1 MLSDDINKENQ
12 AKMNADVFLQQ
23 YLDEELPRL
32 RDEIANEVIVRREVE
47 QKIID
52 QFMEQIKDLKQ
63 NFEDEKKE
71 RESREEELVVVL
83 KSTSLKIQ
91 EGIARTKQERY
102 YFIGFWDFSKKIIKR
117 ETNEENTVKLVEQ
130 VIDKLKTEVSELTGA
145 Y

>member
-71 RESREEELVVVL
+71 RDSREEELVVVL

-102 YFIGFWDFSKKIIKR
+102 YFIGF
-117 ETNEENTVKLVEQ
+117 
-130 VIDKLKTEVSELTGA
+130 
-145 Y
+145 

>member
-12 AKMNADVFLQQ
+12 AKLNSDVFLQQ

-91 EGIARTKQERY
+91 ENIVRTKQERY
-102 YFIGFWDFSKKIIKR
+102 YFIG
-117 ETNEENTVKLVEQ
+117 L
-130 VIDKLKTEVSELTGA
+130 
-145 Y
+145 